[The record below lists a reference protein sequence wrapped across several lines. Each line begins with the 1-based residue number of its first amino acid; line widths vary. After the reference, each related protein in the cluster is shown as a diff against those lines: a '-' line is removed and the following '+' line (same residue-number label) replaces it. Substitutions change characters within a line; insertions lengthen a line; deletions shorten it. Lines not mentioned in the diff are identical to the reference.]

1 MVPSKP
7 KRPPSQ
13 RGKTASGAQPSQAAG
28 GGWRVLYHP
37 KARAEANA
45 VPPNE
50 RKAIDNAVDK
60 LISLGPLLA
69 FPHSSKVM
77 GDPGGALRELRPR
90 AGRSPWRCIYQRIG
104 DVFVIAAIAPEAQHD
119 KPGFDRA
126 VNDAKTR
133 LAETEP

>member
-1 MVPSKP
+1 MPSNP
-7 KRPPSQ
+7 KRSPRP
-13 RGKTASGAQPSQAAG
+13 RNTASAARSSQTTG

-45 VPPNE
+45 VPPHE
-50 RKAIDNAVDK
+50 CKAIDNAADK

-104 DVFVIAAIAPEAQHD
+104 ETFIIAAIAPEAQHD
-119 KPGFDRA
+119 KAGFDRA
-126 VNDAKTR
+126 VNNAKAR
-133 LAETEP
+133 LAEIEP